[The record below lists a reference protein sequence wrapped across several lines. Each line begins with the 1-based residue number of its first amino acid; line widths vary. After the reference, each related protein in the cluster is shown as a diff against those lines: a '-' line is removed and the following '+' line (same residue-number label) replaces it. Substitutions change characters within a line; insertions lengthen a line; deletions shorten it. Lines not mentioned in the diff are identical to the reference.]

1 MSPEEGATTASKS
14 TGKRGAAA
22 APEASTQPVPAPVA
36 EDGAG
41 VAKPWRDDAP
51 DPKKTEKIA
60 QKAAQLAEQH
70 VEDDQDKA
78 SLEAPREVVDATGLR
93 IAIGVDV
100 GGSGIK
106 AAAVNLDTGELLSLR
121 HRVPTPQPSAP
132 AAVIASI
139 ARLIKKIQGEVRIEK
154 SVPVGVGFPAVVI
167 DGVTK
172 SAANVDPGWVDFD
185 ADTALDRVLERP
197 VHLVN
202 DADAAGVA
210 EMRFGAGVG
219 QAGTVFLITLGTGTG
234 SALFYDGMLVPNLEL
249 GHMEIRGRDAERRSA
264 AGSRLKRGISWKA
277 WAMDLDEHLLAIER
291 LFSPRLFIIGGGVSK
306 RSDRFIPRLTVRAAV
321 MPAKLLNDA
330 GIVGAAMA
338 AAEIESRRSG

>member
-1 MSPEEGATTASKS
+1 MSTEPPPTP
-14 TGKRGAAA
+14 A
-22 APEASTQPVPAPVA
+22 APDA
-36 EDGAG
+36 EPG
-41 VAKPWRDDAP
+41 VAGKPWRDHAP
-51 DPKKTEKIA
+51 DPKRTEEIA
-60 QKAAQLAEQH
+60 IRAAELAMQE
-70 VEDDQDKA
+70 VADDQDKA
-78 SLEAPREVVDATGLR
+78 GISTAGAPVVAAAHLR
-93 IAIGVDV
+93 VAIGVDV

-106 AAAVNLDTGELLSLR
+106 AAAVDLDTGLLLGPR

-139 ARLIKKIQGEVRIEK
+139 ARLIRKIVAEVEIGDR
-154 SVPVGVGFPAVVI
+154 VPVGVGFPAVVI

-185 ADTALDRVLERP
+185 ADTALERVLGRP

-210 EMRFGAGVG
+210 EMRFGAGMG

-234 SALFYDGMLVPNLEL
+234 SALFYNGMLVPNLEL

-264 AGSRLKRGISWKA
+264 AAARLRRAISWKA
-277 WAMDLDEHLLAIER
+277 WAMDLDEHLLAIEK
-291 LFSPRLFIIGGGVSK
+291 LFSPKLFIIGGGVSK
-306 RSDRFIPRLTVRAAV
+306 RSERFIPRLTVRAAV
-321 MPAKLLNDA
+321 VPAKLLNDA

-338 AAEIESRRSG
+338 AAETEDAKGA